1 MFRGKKI
8 LLGVTGSIAAYK
20 SAVLVRE
27 LIKEGA
33 EVRVVMTPSS
43 KDFVTPLTLATLSK
57 NPVEWEFVQDSDAG
71 TWNNHVELGLWA
83 DFLLIAP
90 ASANTLA
97 KMAQGIC
104 DNLLLATYLSAKC
117 SVGFAPAMDRD
128 MIEHAGVQGN
138 IQKLIQMGHILF
150 EPEAGELASGL
161 EGKSRMA
168 EPERIAAQLKEYF
181 EVKSAWIGME
191 VLITAGPTY
200 EAIDPVRFIGNRSSG
215 KMGYA
220 IAQAC
225 ANRGAL
231 VTLVSGPVAID
242 PPEGLKEV
250 VRVESAAEMKAAV
263 ELYSKNAKV
272 IVMSAA
278 VADYRPSEQA
288 DQKIKKASAELKID
302 LQQTDD
308 ILKFLGENKQEGQI
322 LIGFALE
329 TNNAEENAKS
339 KLERKNLDAIVLNL
353 PSEKGTGFGYD
364 TNQIT
369 IYDRNNKSK
378 SFGLKQKSEVA
389 QDILNYVETLF

>member
-1 MFRGKKI
+1 
-8 LLGVTGSIAAYK
+8 
-20 SAVLVRE
+20 
-27 LIKEGA
+27 
-33 EVRVVMTPSS
+33 
-43 KDFVTPLTLATLSK
+43 
-57 NPVEWEFVQDSDAG
+57 
-71 TWNNHVELGLWA
+71 
-83 DFLLIAP
+83 
-90 ASANTLA
+90 
-97 KMAQGIC
+97 
-104 DNLLLATYLSAKC
+104 
-117 SVGFAPAMDRD
+117 
-128 MIEHAGVQGN
+128 
-138 IQKLIQMGHILF
+138 MGHILF

-181 EVKSAWIGME
+181 EVKSAWTGME

-242 PPEGLKEV
+242 PPEFLKEV

-263 ELYSKNAKV
+263 ELHSKNAKV

>member
-1 MFRGKKI
+1 
-8 LLGVTGSIAAYK
+8 
-20 SAVLVRE
+20 
-27 LIKEGA
+27 
-33 EVRVVMTPSS
+33 
-43 KDFVTPLTLATLSK
+43 
-57 NPVEWEFVQDSDAG
+57 
-71 TWNNHVELGLWA
+71 
-83 DFLLIAP
+83 
-90 ASANTLA
+90 
-97 KMAQGIC
+97 
-104 DNLLLATYLSAKC
+104 
-117 SVGFAPAMDRD
+117 
-128 MIEHAGVQGN
+128 
-138 IQKLIQMGHILF
+138 
-150 EPEAGELASGL
+150 
-161 EGKSRMA
+161 
-168 EPERIAAQLKEYF
+168 
-181 EVKSAWIGME
+181 
-191 VLITAGPTY
+191 
-200 EAIDPVRFIGNRSSG
+200 
-215 KMGYA
+215 MGYA

>member
-20 SAVLVRE
+20 SAVLVRA

-90 ASANTLA
+90 ASANTVA

-104 DNLLLATYLSAKC
+104 DNLLLATYLSAQC